1 MQHIH
6 ADLRGDGRLL
16 VHPRPRTEHVGNP
29 KSIPLARAR
38 DCVAAFQANGLSTHS
53 NAGELIWIVV
63 EWCAENQVGVRVSC
77 HRERGV
83 VVGYTVR
90 RLNCNDPIYEDRE
103 PIP

>member
-63 EWCAENQVGVRVSC
+63 EWCSENHVGLRVTTL
-77 HRERGV
+77 RERGE

-90 RLNCNDPIYEDRE
+90 RLNSSDPIYEDRG
-103 PIP
+103 PFP